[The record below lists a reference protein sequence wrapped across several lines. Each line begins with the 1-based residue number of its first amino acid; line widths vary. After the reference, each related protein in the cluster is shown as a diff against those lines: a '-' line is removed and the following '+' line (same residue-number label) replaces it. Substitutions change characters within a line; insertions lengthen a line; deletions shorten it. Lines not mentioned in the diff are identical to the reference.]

1 MSNTPGGD
9 TTLKRLQVVLTG
21 NTRQLQQ
28 AMSQAQQVTS
38 QTESR
43 IKGSM
48 DKVGA
53 TLKRVGAIAAAALSV
68 KAIVGFGKSCI
79 DLGSDLTEVQN
90 VVDVTFGSLNKQ
102 VDKFARGAIK
112 QFGLSETA
120 AKRYTSTMGA
130 MLKSMGLT
138 TSQAYDMSTTMTG
151 LTGDMASFYNLDA
164 EAAFEKI
171 RSGISGETEPLKQ
184 LGINMSVANLEA
196 YALAQGITKSYNSM
210 TQAEQAMLRY
220 NYLLDA
226 TADAQG
232 DFARTSSTWANQ
244 TRILAMQFDSIK
256 ASIGQGLIM
265 ALTPA
270 LKVINSIIAKL
281 SELSEKFKVTMAAI
295 TGTDLSTDTSAV
307 TSSLQDSAAAAE
319 DTGAALVDGMDEA
332 ADAAKRFLFGFDE
345 LHQLGGNDSDIVDQD
360 ALDALSD
367 PATVSGM
374 QALNDATAGENSQLS
389 AMQAKLDALKAKMQ
403 PVIDMARQMASEFKA
418 GFSAGLGSN
427 FSGRVTGILDDVK
440 SIGQHIKDIFTDPE
454 VVGAAENYLSRVSYA
469 IGQITGSVA
478 SVGVSIGSNIVGG
491 IESFLA
497 GSKERIKA
505 YIVSMFDVRGDIAE
519 VLGNLAQ
526 SVARIFEPFGNANG
540 QAMTGNIIGIFA
552 DAFMSITLLGQKAA
566 RDILGVFAAPIIL
579 NTDALQKAFDDVL
592 TFGESITG
600 TLQTAVD
607 FVGDKANEVY
617 DAHVKPLIDNIS
629 LGISDI
635 VGTVLDIWDSQV
647 APMLDEVSSAVSD
660 LWTQHLQPMFDTL
673 GDALGAVCDALSV
686 LWNFLQPII
695 DWLVSSVLST
705 VLPQLH
711 NLLTTTINILGDIA
725 DALSGVFSVIEG
737 VINFVVGVFTGDW
750 DRAWRGAEGVVQGF
764 AGIVDGVIGIVKDT
778 IWGLIDWGR
787 GLFGADTPDPYKSL
801 DNTTAAEA
809 QTMDSLRGSAYYA
822 IQSGQT
828 TQDDMYAAMRAALED
843 TDGGSGQTTQDDMYA
858 AMRAALEDTD
868 GGDVNLYID
877 GEEIATATDK
887 ARQLRNTRYN
897 PQLAY

>member
-1 MSNTPGGD
+1 MSNTPGG
-9 TTLKRLQVVLTG
+9 TTTIKRLQVVLTG
-21 NTRQLQQ
+21 NTVQLQR
-28 AMSQAQQVTS
+28 AMSQAQQATS
-38 QTESR
+38 RTESS
-43 IKGSM
+43 IKSSM
-48 DKVGA
+48 DKVGT
-53 TLKRVGAIAAAALSV
+53 TLKRVGTVVAAALSV
-68 KAIVGFGKSCI
+68 KAIVSFGKSCI

-90 VVDVTFGSLNKQ
+90 VVDVTFGSMNQQ
-102 VDKFARGAIK
+102 VNTFAKSAIK

-120 AKRYTSTMGA
+120 AKRYTSTMGS

-138 TSQAYDMSTTMTG
+138 TELAYDMSTTMTG

-164 EAAFEKI
+164 ETAFEKI

-232 DFARTSSTWANQ
+232 DFARTSGGWANQ
-244 TRILAMQFDSIK
+244 TRILAMQFDSVK

-345 LHQLGGNDSDIVDQD
+345 IHQLGGGNDSDLVDQD

-418 GFSAGLGSN
+418 GFTAGLGDN
-427 FSGRVTGILDDVK
+427 FSGRVTCILDDVK
-440 SIGQHIKDIFTDPE
+440 LIGHHLKDIFTDPE
-454 VVGAAENYLSRVSYA
+454 VTGAAENYLSSVSYA

-505 YIVSMFDVRGDIAE
+505 YIVSMFDIRGDIAE

-526 SVARIFEPFGNANG
+526 SVARIFEPFGGENG
-540 QAMTGNIIGIFA
+540 QTLTGNIIGIFA
-552 DAFMSITLLGQKAA
+552 DAFMAVTELGQKAA

-579 NTDALQKAFDDVL
+579 NTEGLRKAFDDVL
-592 TFGESITG
+592 AYGASITG
-600 TLQTAVD
+600 TIQTAVD
-607 FVGDKANEVY
+607 FIGDKANEVY
-617 DAHVKPLIDNIS
+617 DAHIKPLIDNIS

-660 LWTQHLQPMFDTL
+660 LWTQHLQPMFDSL
-673 GDALGAVCDALSV
+673 GDALGAVFDGLSV
-686 LWNFLQPII
+686 LWDFIQPII

-705 VLPQLH
+705 VLPKLH
-711 NLLTTTINILGDIA
+711 NLMMTTIAILGDIA
-725 DALSGVFSVIEG
+725 DALSGVFRIIEG

-778 IWGLIDWGR
+778 IWGMIDSVVDFFANLGGAIADGIGRLIDWGR
-787 GLFGADTPDPYKSL
+787 GLFGIDAPDPRDSW
-801 DNTTAAEA
+801 DTTAAEA
-809 QTMDSLRGSAYYA
+809 QSMDSLRGSAYYA
-822 IQSGQT
+822 IQSGQ
-828 TQDDMYAAMRAALED
+828 A
-843 TDGGSGQTTQDDMYA
+843 TQDDMYA

>member
-90 VVDVTFGSLNKQ
+90 VVDVTFGTMNKQ
-102 VDKFARGAIK
+102 VDKFAKGAIK

-120 AKRYTSTMGA
+120 AKRYTSTMGS

-138 TSQAYDMSTTMTG
+138 TEQAYDMSTTMTG

-164 EAAFEKI
+164 ETAFEKI

-196 YALAQGITKSYNSM
+196 YALAQGITTSYNSM

-232 DFARTSSTWANQ
+232 DFARTSGGWANQ

-427 FSGRVTGILDDVK
+427 FSGRVTGILTDIK

-497 GSKERIKA
+497 KSKERIKA
-505 YIVSMFDVRGDIAE
+505 YIVSMLDIRGDIAE

-526 SVARIFEPFGNANG
+526 SVARIFEPFGGENG
-540 QAMTGNIIGIFA
+540 QTLTGNIIGIFA
-552 DAFMSITLLGQKAA
+552 DAFMAVTELGQKAA
-566 RDILGVFAAPIIL
+566 RDILGVFATPIIL
-579 NTDALQKAFDDVL
+579 NTDALRKAFDDVL
-592 TFGESITG
+592 AYGASITG
-600 TLQTAVD
+600 TIQTAVD
-607 FVGDKANEVY
+607 FIGDKANEVY
-617 DAHVKPLIDNIS
+617 DAHIKPLIDNIS

-635 VGTVLDIWDSQV
+635 VGTVMEIWDSQV
-647 APMLDEVSSAVSD
+647 APMLDQVSSAVSD

-673 GDALGAVCDALSV
+673 GDALGAVFDTLSI
-686 LWNFLQPII
+686 LWDFVQPII
-695 DWLVSSVLST
+695 DWLVSSVLGT

-725 DALSGVFSVIEG
+725 DALTGVFSIVEG

-778 IWGLIDWGR
+778 IWGLIDSVVDFFSSLGGAIADGIGRLIDWGR
-787 GLFGADTPDPYKSL
+787 GLFGLDTPDPYKSL

-822 IQSGQT
+822 IQSGQ
-828 TQDDMYAAMRAALED
+828 A
-843 TDGGSGQTTQDDMYA
+843 TQDDMYA

>member
-90 VVDVTFGSLNKQ
+90 VVDVTFGTMNKQ
-102 VDKFARGAIK
+102 VDKFAKGAIK

-120 AKRYTSTMGA
+120 AKRYTSTMGS

-151 LTGDMASFYNLDA
+151 LAGDMASFYNLDA

-196 YALAQGITKSYNSM
+196 YALAQGITTSYNSM

-232 DFARTSSTWANQ
+232 DFARTSGGWANQ
-244 TRILAMQFDSIK
+244 TRILAMQFDSLK

-281 SELSEKFKVTMAAI
+281 SELGEKFKLTMAAI

-307 TSSLQDSAAAAE
+307 TSSLQDSNRYTYRTPARLLSTVWTRPRTRQSGFCLAS
-319 DTGAALVDGMDEA
+319 MRFISSEA
-332 ADAAKRFLFGFDE
+332 KILTWLTKTRSTLCPI
-345 LHQLGGNDSDIVDQD
+345 LPLYQVCRRSTTRQ
-360 ALDALSD
+360 
-367 PATVSGM
+367 PA
-374 QALNDATAGENSQLS
+374 QNSQLS
-389 AMQAKLDALKAKMQ
+389 AMRAKLDALKAKMQ

-418 GFSAGLGSN
+418 GYFGRPCSN
-427 FSGRVTGILDDVK
+427 FSGRVTGILTDVK
-440 SIGQHIKDIFTDPE
+440 SIGQHLKDIFTDPE

-478 SVGVSIGSNIVGG
+478 SVGVSIGSNIVGVSSLSWPKARSASRHTSYRCW
-491 IESFLA
+491 ISAAISPRFLA
-497 GSKERIKA
+497 ILHSLSR
-505 YIVSMFDVRGDIAE
+505 VSSSR
-519 VLGNLAQ
+519 
-526 SVARIFEPFGNANG
+526 S
-540 QAMTGNIIGIFA
+540 
-552 DAFMSITLLGQKAA
+552 AA
-566 RDILGVFAAPIIL
+566 R
-579 NTDALQKAFDDVL
+579 
-592 TFGESITG
+592 TG
-600 TLQTAVD
+600 R
-607 FVGDKANEVY
+607 
-617 DAHVKPLIDNIS
+617 P
-629 LGISDI
+629 
-635 VGTVLDIWDSQV
+635 
-647 APMLDEVSSAVSD
+647 
-660 LWTQHLQPMFDTL
+660 
-673 GDALGAVCDALSV
+673 
-686 LWNFLQPII
+686 
-695 DWLVSSVLST
+695 
-705 VLPQLH
+705 
-711 NLLTTTINILGDIA
+711 
-725 DALSGVFSVIEG
+725 
-737 VINFVVGVFTGDW
+737 
-750 DRAWRGAEGVVQGF
+750 
-764 AGIVDGVIGIVKDT
+764 
-778 IWGLIDWGR
+778 
-787 GLFGADTPDPYKSL
+787 
-801 DNTTAAEA
+801 
-809 QTMDSLRGSAYYA
+809 
-822 IQSGQT
+822 
-828 TQDDMYAAMRAALED
+828 
-843 TDGGSGQTTQDDMYA
+843 
-858 AMRAALEDTD
+858 
-868 GGDVNLYID
+868 
-877 GEEIATATDK
+877 
-887 ARQLRNTRYN
+887 
-897 PQLAY
+897 

>member
-102 VDKFARGAIK
+102 VDKFAKGAIK

-120 AKRYTSTMGA
+120 AKRYASTMGS

-138 TSQAYDMSTTMTG
+138 TEQAYDMSTTMTG
-151 LTGDMASFYNLDA
+151 LAGDMASFYNLDA

-232 DFARTSSTWANQ
+232 DFARTSGGWANQ
-244 TRILAMQFDSIK
+244 TRILAMQFDSLK

-281 SELSEKFKVTMAAI
+281 SELGEKFKLTMAAI
-295 TGTDLSTDTSAV
+295 TGTDLSTDTTAV

-319 DTGAALVDGMDEA
+319 DTGAALVDGMDKA

-345 LHQLGGNDSDIVDQD
+345 IHQLGGKDSDLVDQD

-374 QALNDATAGENSQLS
+374 QALNDAAAGTNSQLS
-389 AMQAKLDALKAKMQ
+389 AM
-403 PVIDMARQMASEFKA
+403 
-418 GFSAGLGSN
+418 
-427 FSGRVTGILDDVK
+427 
-440 SIGQHIKDIFTDPE
+440 
-454 VVGAAENYLSRVSYA
+454 
-469 IGQITGSVA
+469 
-478 SVGVSIGSNIVGG
+478 
-491 IESFLA
+491 
-497 GSKERIKA
+497 
-505 YIVSMFDVRGDIAE
+505 
-519 VLGNLAQ
+519 
-526 SVARIFEPFGNANG
+526 
-540 QAMTGNIIGIFA
+540 
-552 DAFMSITLLGQKAA
+552 
-566 RDILGVFAAPIIL
+566 
-579 NTDALQKAFDDVL
+579 
-592 TFGESITG
+592 
-600 TLQTAVD
+600 
-607 FVGDKANEVY
+607 
-617 DAHVKPLIDNIS
+617 
-629 LGISDI
+629 
-635 VGTVLDIWDSQV
+635 
-647 APMLDEVSSAVSD
+647 
-660 LWTQHLQPMFDTL
+660 
-673 GDALGAVCDALSV
+673 
-686 LWNFLQPII
+686 
-695 DWLVSSVLST
+695 
-705 VLPQLH
+705 
-711 NLLTTTINILGDIA
+711 
-725 DALSGVFSVIEG
+725 
-737 VINFVVGVFTGDW
+737 
-750 DRAWRGAEGVVQGF
+750 RA
-764 AGIVDGVIGIVKDT
+764 
-778 IWGLIDWGR
+778 
-787 GLFGADTPDPYKSL
+787 
-801 DNTTAAEA
+801 
-809 QTMDSLRGSAYYA
+809 MDSLRGSAYYA
-822 IQSGQT
+822 IQSGQ
-828 TQDDMYAAMRAALED
+828 A
-843 TDGGSGQTTQDDMYA
+843 TQDDMYA

>member
-1 MSNTPGGD
+1 MSDTPVSGGD
-9 TTLKRLQVVLTG
+9 ITLKRLQVVLTG

-38 QTESR
+38 QTESN
-43 IKGSM
+43 IKSSM
-48 DKVGA
+48 DKVGT
-53 TLKRVGAIAAAALSV
+53 TLKRVGTVVAAALSV
-68 KAIVGFGKSCI
+68 KAIVSFGKSCI

-90 VVDVTFGSLNKQ
+90 VVDVTFGSMNQQ
-102 VDKFARGAIK
+102 VDKFAKGAIK

-120 AKRYTSTMGA
+120 AKRYTSTMGS

-138 TSQAYDMSTTMTG
+138 TEQAYDMSTTMTG

-164 EAAFEKI
+164 ETAFEKI

-196 YALAQGITKSYNSM
+196 YALSQGITKSYNSM

-232 DFARTSSTWANQ
+232 DFARTSGGWANQ

-270 LKVINSIIAKL
+270 LKVINSIISKL
-281 SELSEKFKVTMAAI
+281 SELAEKFKVTMAAI

-332 ADAAKRFLFGFDE
+332 SDAAKRFLFGFDE
-345 LHQLGGNDSDIVDQD
+345 IHQLGGKDSDLVDQD

-367 PATVSGM
+367 PSTVSGM
-374 QALNDATAGENSQLS
+374 QALNDATAGTNSQLS

-403 PVIDMARQMASEFKA
+403 PVIDMARQMASEFKD
-418 GFSAGLGSN
+418 GFAAGLGDN

-497 GSKERIKA
+497 KSKERIKA
-505 YIVSMFDVRGDIAE
+505 YIVSMLDIRGDIAE

-526 SVARIFEPFGNANG
+526 SVARIFEPFGGENG
-540 QAMTGNIIGIFA
+540 QTMTGNIIGIFA
-552 DAFMSITLLGQKAA
+552 DAFMAVTELGQKAA
-566 RDILGVFAAPIIL
+566 RDILGVFATPIIL
-579 NTDALQKAFDDVL
+579 NTDALRKAFDDVL
-592 TFGESITG
+592 AYGASITG
-600 TLQTAVD
+600 TIQTAVD
-607 FVGDKANEVY
+607 FIGDKANEVY
-617 DAHVKPLIDNIS
+617 DAHIKPLIDNIS

-635 VGTVLDIWDSQV
+635 VGTVMEIWDSQV
-647 APMLDEVSSAVSD
+647 APMLDQVSSAVSD

-673 GDALGAVCDALSV
+673 GDALGAVFDALSV
-686 LWNFLQPII
+686 LWDFVQPII

-725 DALSGVFSVIEG
+725 DALSGVFGIIEG

-764 AGIVDGVIGIVKDT
+764 RGIVDGVIGAVKDT
-778 IWGLIDWGR
+778 IWGMIDSVVDFFSSLGGIIADGISRLIDWGR
-787 GLFGADTPDPYKSL
+787 GLIGIDEPQTRTSWD
-801 DNTTAAEA
+801 TTAAEA
-809 QTMDSLRGSAYYA
+809 QSMDSLRGSAYYA
-822 IQSGQT
+822 IQSGQ
-828 TQDDMYAAMRAALED
+828 A
-843 TDGGSGQTTQDDMYA
+843 TQDDMYA

-868 GGDVNLYID
+868 GGDVILTID
-877 GEEIATATDK
+877 GEKIATATDK
-887 ARQLRNTRYN
+887 ARQMRNTRYN

>member
-38 QTESR
+38 QTESS
-43 IKGSM
+43 IKSSM
-48 DKVGA
+48 DKVGT
-53 TLKRVGAIAAAALSV
+53 TLKRVGTVVAAALSV
-68 KAIVGFGKSCI
+68 KAIVSFGKSCI

-102 VDKFARGAIK
+102 VDKFAKGAIK

-120 AKRYTSTMGA
+120 AKRYTSTMGS

-138 TSQAYDMSTTMTG
+138 TDQAYDMSTTMTG

-164 EAAFEKI
+164 ETAFEKI

-232 DFARTSSTWANQ
+232 DFARTSGGWANQ

-270 LKVINSIIAKL
+270 LNVINSIISKL
-281 SELSEKFKVTMAAI
+281 SELAEKFKVTMAAI
-295 TGTDLSTDTSAV
+295 TGTDLSTDTTAV

-345 LHQLGGNDSDIVDQD
+345 IHQLGGNDSDIVDQD

-497 GSKERIKA
+497 KSK
-505 YIVSMFDVRGDIAE
+505 
-519 VLGNLAQ
+519 
-526 SVARIFEPFGNANG
+526 
-540 QAMTGNIIGIFA
+540 
-552 DAFMSITLLGQKAA
+552 
-566 RDILGVFAAPIIL
+566 
-579 NTDALQKAFDDVL
+579 
-592 TFGESITG
+592 
-600 TLQTAVD
+600 
-607 FVGDKANEVY
+607 
-617 DAHVKPLIDNIS
+617 
-629 LGISDI
+629 
-635 VGTVLDIWDSQV
+635 
-647 APMLDEVSSAVSD
+647 
-660 LWTQHLQPMFDTL
+660 
-673 GDALGAVCDALSV
+673 
-686 LWNFLQPII
+686 
-695 DWLVSSVLST
+695 
-705 VLPQLH
+705 
-711 NLLTTTINILGDIA
+711 
-725 DALSGVFSVIEG
+725 
-737 VINFVVGVFTGDW
+737 
-750 DRAWRGAEGVVQGF
+750 
-764 AGIVDGVIGIVKDT
+764 
-778 IWGLIDWGR
+778 
-787 GLFGADTPDPYKSL
+787 
-801 DNTTAAEA
+801 
-809 QTMDSLRGSAYYA
+809 
-822 IQSGQT
+822 
-828 TQDDMYAAMRAALED
+828 
-843 TDGGSGQTTQDDMYA
+843 
-858 AMRAALEDTD
+858 
-868 GGDVNLYID
+868 
-877 GEEIATATDK
+877 
-887 ARQLRNTRYN
+887 
-897 PQLAY
+897 